1 MNDGEIQCRISL
13 LLADGREHPIR
24 LKRTDGLARCTW
36 RGVDHF
42 DTSIWSSVVASNLAL
57 FARLRPT

>member
-1 MNDGEIQCRISL
+1 MRSNAGYRFFLPMGGST
-13 LLADGREHPIR
+13 RIR